1 MKMNRVGAREGKMK
15 EWDFILQIMWNQFD
29 GWSESEDALC
39 NLTLNSR
46 PCLPTVNSDWD
57 L

>member
-29 GWSESEDALC
+29 GRSESEDALC
-39 NLTLNSR
+39 NFEQS
-46 PCLPTVNSDWD
+46 TVSSYSE
-57 L
+57 